1 MVISGHPTG
10 NPNSHHAALAWH
22 ERGRL
27 LKFCT
32 PWFPSQQE
40 LNLIG
45 RVPGLREQARRL
57 SRRRFEALSDVPMR
71 QDKLGEMARI
81 LRGRAGWSGPEVT
94 QEANQ
99 WLMQVMSDEC
109 RDARVT
115 AVHSFEDCSV
125 GQFREA
131 QHLGK
136 ACIYD
141 MPTCHWKFWERQHQL
156 LCARYADWIRSQ
168 DAVFA
173 LNASREQKDEEL
185 GLADVVLAPS
195 TFVKRTLEE
204 AGGKNIRVCRY
215 GVDREFWSPAAGG
228 GEETKRTKD
237 QKMKGQPDGGDSL
250 LVTGDSQPAARPLR
264 FIYAGQCS
272 LRKGIPFLLEVWEK
286 AGLRDAELT
295 LVGSWKLAGLK
306 LQQLPRGVSH
316 VGPVSAERLRE
327 LYRQSDVFLFP
338 SFGDGF
344 GLVMLEALA
353 AGLRV
358 MASDTSGGPDL
369 AAQPGVLVLPSGN
382 EDAWIEGLRAYKFGP
397 DSKVHLGEEWKWER
411 YRSDVFAATEQ
422 LTA

>member
-10 NPNSHHAALAWH
+10 NPNSHQAALAWH

-27 LKFCT
+27 LRFCT
-32 PWFPSQQE
+32 PWFPSREE
-40 LNLIG
+40 LALIE

-57 SRRRFEALSDVPMR
+57 SRRRFEALADVPMR
-71 QDKLGEMARI
+71 QDKLGEIARI
-81 LRGRAGWSGPEVT
+81 VRSRLGWTGPEFT
-94 QEANQ
+94 QEANK
-99 WLMQVMSDEC
+99 WLISVMSEEC

-131 QHLGK
+131 KRLGK

-141 MPTCHWKFWERQHQL
+141 MPTCHWKFWESQHRL
-156 LCARYADWIRSQ
+156 LCARYADWIRSE

-173 LNASREQKDEEL
+173 LTASREQKDEEL

-204 AGGKNIRVCRY
+204 AGGKNIHVCRY
-215 GVDREFWSPAAGG
+215 GVDGEFWAPAEGG
-228 GEETKRTKD
+228 GEETKRPKD
-237 QKMKGQPDGGDSL
+237 QKTKGQPDGGDSL
-250 LVTGDSQPAARPLR
+250 PVTSNSRRATHPLR

-295 LVGSWKLAGLK
+295 LVGSWQLAADRLK
-306 LQQLPRGVSH
+306 RLPRGVTH
-316 VGPVSAERLRE
+316 VGPVSAARLRE
-327 LYRQSDVFLFP
+327 LYQQSDVFLFP

-353 AGLRV
+353 AGLQV
-358 MASDTSGGPDL
+358 MASDTSGGPDI
-369 AAQPGVLVLPSGN
+369 ATQPGVLVSPVGN
-382 EDAWIEGLRAYKFGP
+382 EDVWIEALRAHESGR

-411 YRSDVFAATEQ
+411 YRRDVFAATEQ